1 MRQVFWGAPSEDWT
15 RLRRTDGRGVVDR
28 KQDSFSREQKSLGRK
43 ARPRGGKTGVRLQP
57 LWVVWVR
64 RSLG

>member
-1 MRQVFWGAPSEDWT
+1 MRQVFWGATGPDSE
-15 RLRRTDGRGVVDR
+15 GRMAVGSLTENR
-28 KQDSFSREQKSLGRK
+28 EDSFSREQKSLGRK

-57 LWVVWVR
+57 LWVVRVR